1 MEKIVKVLGQSPMR
15 KVDWKNNRGESVVI
29 KSVEVKFSD
38 GIDTFIA
45 EMTDRLAEMAEEKP
59 LRTDAFYGVQ
69 FRMSTRSWESKQDNQ
84 KREATT
90 IRVVGLEMLWR
101 SRYILQETRGRR

>member
-1 MEKIVKVLGQSPMR
+1 MEKIVKVLGQSPLR
-15 KVDWKNNRGESVVI
+15 KVDWKNNRGENVVI

-38 GIDTFIA
+38 GIDTFLA
-45 EMTDRLAEMAEEKP
+45 EMTDRQAELASETP
-59 LRTDAFYGVQ
+59 LRTDVFYGGQ

-90 IRVVGLEMLWR
+90 IRVVSLEML
-101 SRYILQETRGRR
+101 